1 LTLLSV
7 VITGMMISMPDL
19 VYINPLDAERLDDIA
34 VLWGAL
40 YDHHIAVA
48 SHITEVS
55 EAVKPKESWRRR
67 RKLYE
72 RWLGEPGSFGLLAE
86 RAGRPVGYTV
96 VRIEAGGAGQTW
108 ERDGKVG
115 VVETLSVLPSARR
128 AGVGGALMAAIKDRL
143 GAAGLST
150 LELDVVA
157 TNADAIRFYERHGLR
172 PALTRMMGRL
182 DVGASS

>member
-1 LTLLSV
+1 MS
-7 VITGMMISMPDL
+7 L
-19 VYINPLDAERLDDIA
+19 VEKCQLKACTA
-34 VLWGAL
+34 
-40 YDHHIAVA
+40 
-48 SHITEVS
+48 
-55 EAVKPKESWRRR
+55 
-67 RKLYE
+67 
-72 RWLGEPGSFGLLAE
+72 SFGTAH
-86 RAGRPVGYTV
+86 
-96 VRIEAGGAGQTW
+96 
-108 ERDGKVG
+108 G
-115 VVETLSVLPSARR
+115 VVETLSVLPCARR